1 MNHVGRSHIDE
12 LPASYITDLKDLNAA
27 LVECLKDTKVGA
39 AVETWHGHIVVWE
52 SASRDMSC
60 LGAVSEEGEVQMV
73 VREFVVSLDKCRKDH
88 LSISFEHDATLG
100 ALLSGYGR
108 MVAESWCCNAQVNL
122 ASACDKLRT
131 AKAKSLASSTM
142 KLKQICRG
150 SCLHPRTPRTP
161 RTRDQEPRWRDWRAT
176 VYAEAGVPGGRAYE
190 EP

>member
-1 MNHVGRSHIDE
+1 
-12 LPASYITDLKDLNAA
+12 
-27 LVECLKDTKVGA
+27 
-39 AVETWHGHIVVWE
+39 
-52 SASRDMSC
+52 
-60 LGAVSEEGEVQMV
+60 MV
-73 VREFVVSLDKCRKDH
+73 VRELVVSLDKCRKDH

-150 SCLHPRTPRTP
+150 SSGGKPWFKGKEGAPWT
-161 RTRDQEPRWRDWRAT
+161 DVYDAT
-176 VYAEAGVPGGRAYE
+176 LAKVQKKQLSDLLDAVSKACALLLSCIVW
-190 EP
+190 